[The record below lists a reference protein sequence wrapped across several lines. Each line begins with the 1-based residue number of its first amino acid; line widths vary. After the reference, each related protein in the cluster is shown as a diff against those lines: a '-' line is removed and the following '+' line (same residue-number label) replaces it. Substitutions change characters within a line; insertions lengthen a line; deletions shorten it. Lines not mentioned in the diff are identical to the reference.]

1 VAGEFAV
8 VEEAI
13 QYFAAF
19 TLARVGTARCDWAGD
34 TLEISPAVTRDG
46 DWDVAGWTTA
56 WVAEDVTPSVCAVF
70 MLLAIAVLSTGMGK
84 NQGGEFWLVI
94 LPTEAVVLGHYIL
107 CVGVVAVGTGPA
119 VES

>member
-1 VAGEFAV
+1 
-8 VEEAI
+8 
-13 QYFAAF
+13 
-19 TLARVGTARCDWAGD
+19 
-34 TLEISPAVTRDG
+34 
-46 DWDVAGWTTA
+46 
-56 WVAEDVTPSVCAVF
+56 